1 MADLQQLSKPR
12 PSQSNFYRWEI
23 EAHGWWVPSR
33 DGSPTHPQTTCWRG
47 IFLFLLAGRA
57 GVELLSADKSYW
69 RGIFL
74 LLLAALLGLGGFQGC
89 AGLAGPNWRHPGTA
103 QTQQLRAL
111 RFDPYPEDDLGPSVE
126 GARPL
131 EFQNPPPDIQR
142 SRPHEL
148 RRRWF
153 PWQTTSP

>member
-1 MADLQQLSKPR
+1 MADLPQPNTLH
-12 PSQSNFYRWEI
+12 PSQSNSYSWARRVHSLGDRSEGLP
-23 EAHGWWVPSR
+23 ASH
-33 DGSPTHPQTTCWRG
+33 QKTTRWRG
-47 IFLFLLAGRA
+47 YSLLL
-57 GVELLSADKSYW
+57 LLSA
-69 RGIFL
+69 
-74 LLLAALLGLGGFQGC
+74 LLGVGGIPGC

-111 RFDPYPEDDLGPSVE
+111 QFDPYPEGDLGPSVE
-126 GARPL
+126 GARPM

-153 PWQTTSP
+153 PWQTSPP